1 MSHRDDLLDG
11 TAWHRFCDRL
21 RDLGDEILGD
31 EYPSSPRDR
40 AEGYRALIRKMVYAT
55 QLELEAGDPS
65 FPTFVRLQDPY
76 NQWGGPNP
84 DNVYLRANID
94 PAATYRVW
102 GDVRGVRQA
111 IFSLHEGDMQLG
123 EFGVYGECSLDQL
136 AAPGGRLELFI
147 APQPPPG
154 RRPGNCIVSDPK
166 ARIFTIRI
174 YQSDWERDATPP
186 FHIARVGNEG
196 VPRPALE
203 PAALDRAL
211 ERAATWVEKSTRFW
225 NAHTRNA
232 WQRSVPNSIGAA
244 TAASGGADNIAY
256 GNCMWELDADQALLI
271 TTEVPDADYWAFTLH
286 TLGWLE
292 SGDFAERQT
301 SLNHTQAHVDDDG
314 MVRIVVA
321 HRDPGI
327 ANWIDTEGRERGM
340 LVYRW
345 IWARSKPAGGPG
357 RPRLPTSTRWCR
369 PAIRASMRRA
379 ARGAGAPSRGRCGAV
394 TCERPLE
401 VAAAAAAALGR
412 APQRARRRGRRRA
425 SPRFARRPEALV
437 RDARR
442 ASTGLDDFGDA
453 HGWRLHYDVLLAAL
467 ENESSLHLAGRLLT
481 RRNAALAA
489 QPPAAHR
496 AVEAATADSPE
507 RSCRR
512 RSSSSAARAP
522 APRSCTS
529 CSPATT
535 TTGRRRCGRCC
546 TRSKRCAATSCAPPA
561 TLPRSSGTTCSPS
574 TRRCTPT
581 PASCP
586 TSASSSP

>member
-1 MSHRDDLLDG
+1 MSHRDDLPDG
-11 TAWHRFCDRL
+11 SAWHRFCDRL
-21 RDLGDEILGD
+21 RAIGDEILGD

-94 PAATYRVW
+94 PAATYRVL

-123 EFGVYGECSLDQL
+123 ELGVYGECSLDQL
-136 AAPGGRLELFI
+136 AAPEGRLELFI
-147 APQPPPG
+147 APPPPD
-154 RRPGNCIVSDPK
+154 RRSGNCIVSDPK

-186 FHIARVGNEG
+186 VHIARVGNEG

-203 PAALDRAL
+203 AATLDRAL

-225 NAHTRNA
+225 NAYTRNA
-232 WQRSVPNSIGAA
+232 WQRSVPNSISAA

-321 HRDPGI
+321 HHDPGI

-345 IWARSKPAGGPG
+345 IWARSKPLPVARVVRAADVDACVPADH
-357 RPRLPTSTRWCR
+357 PRLD
-369 PAIRASMRRA
+369 AAARRA
-379 ARGAGAPSRGRCGAV
+379 A
-394 TCERPLE
+394 L
-401 VAAAAAAALGR
+401 
-412 APQRARRRGRRRA
+412 ARRR
-425 SPRFARRPEALV
+425 
-437 RDARR
+437 
-442 ASTGLDDFGDA
+442 
-453 HGWRLHYDVLLAAL
+453 
-467 ENESSLHLAGRLLT
+467 
-481 RRNAALAA
+481 
-489 QPPAAHR
+489 
-496 AVEAATADSPE
+496 EAAWS
-507 RSCRR
+507 RYQ
-512 RSSSSAARAP
+512 
-522 APRSCTS
+522 
-529 CSPATT
+529 
-535 TTGRRRCGRCC
+535 
-546 TRSKRCAATSCAPPA
+546 
-561 TLPRSSGTTCSPS
+561 
-574 TRRCTPT
+574 
-581 PASCP
+581 
-586 TSASSSP
+586 